1 MNMKALVK
9 FLTAVIIAAQS
20 VSCAPQK
27 IAIAAHRGFWD
38 CEEAGYAENS
48 IKSLEMAQRNKLWGS
63 EFDVQMTSDLVLMV
77 YHDVEIDGRR
87 VSDHSF
93 ADFKDYR
100 LKNGEKIPTLDEYL
114 AQGEKSRTVMVLEI
128 KRAVNLPHEDYLI
141 DQCIK
146 SLKDHKLFK
155 PKRVIFLSGNLDIC
169 EKLAARCPGFTVQ
182 YIRNDKSPAEVA
194 RLGIN
199 GVAYPRKTFKKHPTW
214 IKEARDNKMNV
225 NCWAAKTEKDAQRM
239 IDIGV
244 DCITTNDPLL
254 IREKLGKRERRR

>member
-1 MNMKALVK
+1 MKTLVK
-9 FLTAVIIAAQS
+9 ILAAAMMTAQT

-48 IKSLEMAQRNKLWGS
+48 IKSLEIAQRNKLWGS

-77 YHDVEIDGRR
+77 YHDVEIEGKRI
-87 VSDHSF
+87 SEHKY

-100 LKNGEKIPTLDEYL
+100 LKNGERIPTLDEYL
-114 AQGEKSRTVMVLEI
+114 AQGAKSKTVMVLEI
-128 KRAVNLPHEDYLI
+128 KRAVNLPNEDYLI
-141 DQCIK
+141 DQCVK

-155 PKRVIFLSGNLDIC
+155 PKRVVFLSGNMSVC

-182 YIRNDKSPAEVA
+182 YIRYDKSPAEVA
-194 RLGIN
+194 GHGVN

-225 NCWAAKTEKDAQRM
+225 NCWAAKTEKDAQNM